1 MTETIEATAPPEL
14 APKKRRFTFW
24 RVMGV
29 AWAAAVVAWL
39 VIFAQGAYEDQA
51 RAVDHAEQLAAKYT
65 TKPWG
70 ADLEARPDVQAFKS
84 TPLLKTQAWAA
95 YVSEIRN
102 PDGRGEDS
110 PTDATLMK
118 SYTDGVWWPGLS
130 DRAEKAARDMKYTPD
145 WYGARALSSAVG
157 MVETSCKENKNL
169 TADERATRWKAD
181 RAKDYG
187 NNFQPAAIAVAPA
200 IFQTGVPIFCKA

>member
-14 APKKRRFTFW
+14 PPKKRKFTFW
-24 RVMGV
+24 RAMAV
-29 AWAAAVVAWL
+29 AWAAVAVAWI
-39 VIFAQGAYEDQA
+39 VIIAQGAYADQV
-51 RAVDHAEQLAAKYT
+51 RAVDHAEQLASKYSAN
-65 TKPWG
+65 PWG
-70 ADLEARPDVQAFKS
+70 ADREARPEVQTFKS
-84 TPLLKTQAWAA
+84 TPLLRSPAWAD
-95 YVSEIRN
+95 YVNEIRN

-110 PTDATLMK
+110 PTDATIMK
-118 SYTDGVWWPGLS
+118 SYTDGVWWPGLA
-130 DRAEKAARDMKYTPD
+130 DRAKAAERDMKYSPD

-157 MVETSCKENKNL
+157 MVETSCKEDKNL

-187 NNFQPAAIAVAPA
+187 NNFQPAATAVAPA